1 MSERPDHTPPGSTDA
16 AAGATILVVED
27 ERSLRELLR
36 RTLVRD
42 GYEVL
47 VAADGAQ
54 GVTVACEPGRRI
66 HLLVT
71 DVVMPVMSGQQ
82 LAERFHEIHP
92 GVPILFISGFP
103 GRARA
108 AALRPGEWFLAKPF
122 ALTALLQ
129 KVRELLERK

>member
-1 MSERPDHTPPGSTDA
+1 MSERLDHVLPGSTDTA
-16 AAGATILVVED
+16 ATATILVVED

-54 GVTVACEPGRRI
+54 GVAVAGEPGRRI

-71 DVVMPVMSGQQ
+71 DVAMPVMSGQQ
-82 LAERFHEIHP
+82 LAERFRELHP

-103 GRARA
+103 GRAGA

-122 ALTALLQ
+122 ALAAFLK
-129 KVRELLERK
+129 KVKELLGQ